1 VQHIYRPGISWPI
14 YFLRIISGLS
24 TRSCFTE
31 AITAIYR
38 SVFAWLEGYFSFLA
52 TIGAYCREHLAW
64 GSIAVAIASVP
75 LCFPC
80 LTAFGTAFGLISI
93 TLGLEKLLLLN
104 AEGEFT
110 STIGAFERLVRE
122 SHWMTSSLLYLVRAL
137 VTQYLRKTEMLNSL
151 CDNQYL

>member
-1 VQHIYRPGISWPI
+1 LQIKSS
-14 YFLRIISGLS
+14 LL
-24 TRSCFTE
+24 TRSYFTE
-31 AITAIYR
+31 AVAAIYR
-38 SVFAWLEGYFSFLA
+38 SVFAWLERYFSFLA

-64 GSIAVAIASVP
+64 GSIVGATVSVP

-93 TLGLEKLLLLN
+93 TLGLEKLLILN

-110 STIGAFERLVRE
+110 STIGTFERLVLE
-122 SHWMTSSLLYLVRAL
+122 SHWMTSSLLYLVRVL